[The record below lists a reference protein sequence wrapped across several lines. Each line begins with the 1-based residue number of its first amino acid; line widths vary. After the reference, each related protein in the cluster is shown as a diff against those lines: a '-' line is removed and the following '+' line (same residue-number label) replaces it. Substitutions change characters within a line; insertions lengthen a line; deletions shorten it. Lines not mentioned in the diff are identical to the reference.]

1 MSKELALIEKNL
13 STTPNLEK
21 VIQKDKTR
29 KMEANLRRTP
39 KILAKNNNLDFVP
52 VDVVENELDTIF
64 GAFGWSSEIISTTVI
79 AQEFV
84 VVLHLTVWV
93 DGHAITRA
101 GIGAVPI
108 EQEKGAAIM
117 DISQKKKNALQ
128 KNAPAAAAYAF
139 KNAAKKFGNRFGRNL
154 NRANKGEFDQQ
165 DSVLIDAELGDPN
178 VARVI
183 IENTLQV
190 AHYDNTEELLAEYR
204 ALPNALKSRADITAL
219 FTAKKN
225 EILNR
230 PKSDNPNE

>member
-1 MSKELALIEKNL
+1 MSKELSLIEKNL
-13 STTPNLEK
+13 STTPAAEK

>member
-1 MSKELALIEKNL
+1 MSKELGLIEKNL
-13 STTPNLEK
+13 STTPSLEK
-21 VIQKDKTR
+21 VVQKDKTR

-39 KILAKNNNLDFVP
+39 KILAKNNSLDFVP
-52 VDVVENELDTIF
+52 VDVVENQLDTVF
-64 GAFGWSSEIISTTVI
+64 GAFGWSSEIVSTTVI

-84 VVLHLTVWV
+84 VTIQLTVWV
-93 DGHAITRA
+93 EGRAVTRL

-108 EQEKGAAIM
+108 EQEKGASIM

-128 KNAPAAAAYAF
+128 KNAAAAGAYAF

-165 DSVLIDAELGDPN
+165 DSAIIDFEQIDIELAKSVLK
-178 VARVI
+178 
-183 IENTLQV
+183 NTLEV
-190 AHYDNTEELLAEYR
+190 AHYNTANELLAEYQN
-204 ALPNALKSRADITAL
+204 LPNSLKSRDDIREL

-230 PKSDNPNE
+230 IKSDTTNE

>member
-1 MSKELALIEKNL
+1 MSKELSLIEKNL
-13 STTPNLEK
+13 STTPAAEK
-21 VIQKDKTR
+21 VIQKDKNR

-93 DGHAITRA
+93 DGRAITRA

-165 DSVLIDAELGDPN
+165 DSVLIDAELADPN

>member
-1 MSKELALIEKNL
+1 MSKELSLIEKSL
-13 STTPNLEK
+13 SASPSIEK

-52 VDVVENELDTIF
+52 VDVVENELDTVF

-84 VVLHLTVWV
+84 VTIHLTVWV
-93 DGHAITRA
+93 EGRAVTRL

-165 DSVLIDAELGDPN
+165 DSVLIDAELADPN
-178 VARVI
+178 VAKTVI
-183 IENTLQV
+183 ANTLSV
-190 AHYDNTEELLAEYR
+190 MHFEDTAKLEAVFR
-204 ALPNALKSRADITAL
+204 ALPTPLKSRADIVDL
-219 FTAKKN
+219 FKGIKN

>member
-1 MSKELALIEKNL
+1 MSKELSLIEKNL
-13 STTPNLEK
+13 STTPAAEK

-165 DSVLIDAELGDPN
+165 DSVLIDAELADPN

>member
-1 MSKELALIEKNL
+1 MSKELSLIEKTL
-13 STTPNLEK
+13 STTPALDK
-21 VIQKDKTR
+21 VIQKDKNR

-84 VVLHLTVWV
+84 VVLRLTVWV
-93 DGHAITRA
+93 DGREITRA

-128 KNAPAAAAYAF
+128 KNAAAAAAYAF

-183 IENTLQV
+183 IENTLSV
-190 AHYDNTEELLAEYR
+190 MHFEDTAKLEAVFR
-204 ALPNALKSRADITAL
+204 GLPTALKSRTDIVDL
-219 FTAKKN
+219 FKEIKR

-230 PKSDNPNE
+230 PKSENPNE